1 MLNEQEKLT
10 IRVAVGLA
18 RREGREED
26 EIHKL
31 AKGFSK
37 TAAEVRTYW
46 LSVAGDA
53 PAPAPTGVDADS
65 APSKNLWTP
74 EQVEQLRRL
83 RAEGKGP
90 TEIARIMGLDKKR
103 VVNKLSRIKSESVR
117 EESPPL
123 KEEAVEEIEPPAPSV
138 IVPLADALN
147 SARTSISGLL
157 GSPVE
162 SESPNNDSPLTSFPE
177 LIQKRPMMLA
187 SELTNLMKSLEYAY
201 PPVAMGYLEANQT
214 EGWAKCHFT
223 AAGTAYEISLRR
235 EDVSE

>member
-103 VVNKLSRIKSESVR
+103 VVNKLSRMKSESER

-123 KEEAVEEIEPPAPSV
+123 KEEADEEIEPPAPSV
-138 IVPLADALN
+138 IVPLANAFSSVRND
-147 SARTSISGLL
+147 ISGLL
-157 GSPVE
+157 G
-162 SESPNNDSPLTSFPE
+162 SPLTSFPE

-201 PPVAMGYLEANQT
+201 PPVVMGYLEANQT